1 LDKKA
6 GGVVQGVGPEF
17 KPQNHKK
24 KKKVPWIFYFK
35 MLLIIF
41 FFLDLIKGW
50 RHGSSGEALSAN
62 SSTKNKQTKKDL
74 IRALLRGKSSPT

>member
-1 LDKKA
+1 
-6 GGVVQGVGPEF
+6 
-17 KPQNHKK
+17 
-24 KKKVPWIFYFK
+24 